1 MFVPSWFFFFSI
13 FFHIEIVTKFSKK
26 IIIKFTLEKHSYP
39 HTHTHTH
46 TKSQFFWVKKT
57 TKLLP
62 KKTNDRLLGT
72 YQMELKKIIHLGNM
86 AKNFK

>member
-39 HTHTHTH
+39 HTHTHTQ
-46 TKSQFFWVKKT
+46 SPNFFGSKKPQNFSRK
-57 TKLLP
+57 KLMI
-62 KKTNDRLLGT
+62 G
-72 YQMELKKIIHLGNM
+72 Y
-86 AKNFK
+86 

>member
-46 TKSQFFWVKKT
+46 KVPIFLGQKNHKT
-57 TKLLP
+57 SP
-62 KKTNDRLLGT
+62 
-72 YQMELKKIIHLGNM
+72 E
-86 AKNFK
+86 KN